1 MSVSIGIVGAG
12 GGFAQS
18 FLPFFK
24 AHPRV
29 SRLAFADVNAERLQ
43 EAAAKYEVSE
53 TYPSLD
59 ALLETDVDGVFIIT
73 QPWLHAP
80 QAMQALRAG
89 KHVYSAVPT
98 GVSVDEIAQL
108 IQTVKESGRTYMLGE
123 TSYYYPSAVYCRQR
137 HAAGDFGHLV
147 HAEAEYFHDWD
158 HGLYPIAK
166 RRGGENWLRY
176 AGKPPMY
183 YPTHSIGF
191 VVSVTDARMTHV
203 SCHGVVDPYTEDQI
217 YVAAN
222 NEYRN
227 VFSNQSALFKM
238 SDGSST
244 RINEFR
250 RIGHPGTVRMSL
262 YGTRASFEHH
272 VAGASWLTKDRKATE
287 KLDDVLA
294 SKGVTT
300 DAGTFAGLSQVHD
313 VARLPAEFA
322 GQASGH
328 SGSHAFLVD
337 DFVQAC
343 RTGEHPPIDVWQAAR
358 YCVPGL
364 VAHQSATRGGELLE
378 VPDFGERPG

>member
-1 MSVSIGIVGAG
+1 
-12 GGFAQS
+12 
-18 FLPFFK
+18 
-24 AHPRV
+24 
-29 SRLAFADVNAERLQ
+29 
-43 EAAAKYEVSE
+43 
-53 TYPSLD
+53 
-59 ALLETDVDGVFIIT
+59 
-73 QPWLHAP
+73 
-80 QAMQALRAG
+80 
-89 KHVYSAVPT
+89 
-98 GVSVDEIAQL
+98 
-108 IQTVKESGRTYMLGE
+108 
-123 TSYYYPSAVYCRQR
+123 
-137 HAAGDFGHLV
+137 V

-166 RRGGENWLRY
+166 RRGDADWLRY

-183 YPTHSIGF
+183 YPTHSVGF
-191 VVSVTDARMTHV
+191 VVSVTGARMTHV
-203 SCHGVVDPYTEDQI
+203 SCHGVVDPYTDDQI
-217 YVAAN
+217 YISQN

-227 VFSNQSALFKM
+227 VFSNQTALFKM

-250 RIGHPGTVRMSL
+250 RIGHPGAVRMSL

-300 DAGTFAGLSQVHD
+300 AAGTFAGLSEVHD
-313 VARLPAEFA
+313 VARLPREFA

-343 RTGEHPPIDVWQAAR
+343 LTGEHPPIDVWQAAR

-364 VAHQSATRGGELLE
+364 VAHESAVRGGELLE
-378 VPDFGERPG
+378 VPDFGERPA

>member
-18 FLPFFK
+18 FLPLFK
-24 AHPRV
+24 AHPLV
-29 SRLAFADVNAERLQ
+29 TRLAFADVDPGRLRDV
-43 EAAAKYEVSE
+43 AAKYEVVE

-59 ALLETDVDGVFIIT
+59 ALCDTDLDALFIIT

-98 GVSVDEIAQL
+98 GVSVEEIAQL
-108 IQTVKESGRTYMLGE
+108 VRTVNESGRIYMLGE
-123 TSYYYPSAVYCRQR
+123 TSYYYPSAIYCRER
-137 HAAGDFGHLV
+137 HAKGDFGHLV
-147 HAEAEYFHDWD
+147 YAEAEYFHDWD

-166 RRGGENWLRY
+166 RRGGEQWLRH
-176 AGKPPMY
+176 AGKPPMF
-183 YPTHSIGF
+183 YPTHSVGF
-191 VVSVTDARMTHV
+191 VVSVTGARMTHV
-203 SCHGVVDPYTEDQI
+203 SGHGVVDHVDDGI
-217 YVAAN
+217 YVAEA

-227 VFSNQSALFKM
+227 VFSNETALFKM

-250 RIGHPGTVRMSL
+250 RIGHPGAVRMSL
-262 YGTRASFEHH
+262 FGTQGSFEQS
-272 VAGASWLTKDRKATE
+272 VAGTSWLTKDRKATE
-287 KLDDVLA
+287 SLTDLLA
-294 SKGVTT
+294 ASGVTT
-300 DAGTFAGLSQVHD
+300 ENGTYAGLSCVHA
-313 VARLPAEFA
+313 VSRLPKEFA

-328 SGSHAFLVD
+328 AGSHQFLVE

-343 RTGEHPPIDVWQAAR
+343 ATGVHPPIDVWQAAR

-364 VAHQSATRGGELLE
+364 IAHQSAVQGGALLE
-378 VPDFGERPG
+378 IPDFGERPA